1 MIVIHK
7 HGTWLHLTENW
18 LFTQVKYLPEEVTV
32 HIVCKET
39 KNLDQFWHSNIHVY
53 PNSPSRFFLLAYRI
67 RNLIPERS
75 TAFFNRI
82 AKDTGACILHSHFGP
97 RGWRNI
103 KYAKKACLKHIV
115 TFYGV
120 DVNHRPLYY
129 PEWKKRYEDLFAR
142 ADCILC
148 EGPYMASSLINL
160 GCPKEKVKVH
170 HLGIPIDNFV
180 FKPRRWNR
188 NESLRILI
196 AASFR
201 EKKGIPY
208 ALEALAKLQ
217 NYLPIEVTIIGDA
230 SFDKRSQ
237 LEKTNIMDT
246 IKNCNLDS
254 KVRLIG
260 YQPHNSMIEEAYKHH
275 IFIAPSITAKD
286 GDTEGG
292 APVSIIEMATTGMPI
307 VSTKH
312 CDIPNIIRDGM
323 GLLTEERN
331 ISGLV
336 DCLEWLVNHPEKWNS
351 LTYAARKHIE
361 KEFNAITQG
370 NKLAEIY
377 KSIL

>member
-1 MIVIHK
+1 MIIIHK
-7 HGTWLHLTENW
+7 HNIWLHLTENW
-18 LFTQVKYLPEEVTV
+18 LFTQVKYLPEEVTI
-32 HIVCKET
+32 HIVCEET
-39 KNLDQFWHSNIHVY
+39 KNLNQFWHPNIHVY

-75 TAFFNRI
+75 TAFLNRI
-82 AKDTGACILHSHFGP
+82 AKDTGACILHSHFGSG
-97 RGWRNI
+97 GWKNI

-120 DVNHRPLYY
+120 DVNHLPLHY
-129 PEWKKRYEDLFAR
+129 PEWKERYKDLFAH

-148 EGPYMASSLINL
+148 EGPYMASSIINL

-170 HLGIPIDNFV
+170 HLGIPTNNFL
-180 FKPRRWNR
+180 FKPRKWNC
-188 NESLRILI
+188 NDPLRILI

-208 ALEALAKLQ
+208 ALKALAQL
-217 NYLPIEVTIIGDA
+217 NSSVPIEITIIGDA
-230 SFDKRSQ
+230 IQERTSK
-237 LEKTNIMDT
+237 LEKENILNT
-246 IKNCNLDS
+246 IQRQKLDS
-254 KVRLIG
+254 KVRHLG
-260 YQPHNSMIEEAYKHH
+260 FQPHSVMIEEAYKHH
-275 IFIAPSITAKD
+275 IFISPSITAKD

-292 APVSIIEMATTGMPI
+292 APVSIIEMAATGMPI

-312 CDIPNIIRDGM
+312 CDIPNIIRNGM
-323 GLLTEERN
+323 GLLTEERDV
-331 ISGLV
+331 SGLV
-336 DCLEWLVNHPEKWNS
+336 NCLKRLVNHPQEWNS
-351 LTYAARKHIE
+351 MLYKARKHIE